1 MEIVIIESHTWEM
14 MMARF
19 ETFAERVEQLCRCNG
34 DKAMQKWLDNQEVCG
49 ILNISKRTLQTYRD
63 NGTLPFCPD
72 RAQDVLPSA
81 GCRASNQQ
89 NKSRNIMSEF
99 IDSKNERVTRFCQL
113 LDRMTNGI
121 QHLVAN
127 HKPTLNG
134 EHYLTDSEV
143 FAKLKVSRRTLQE
156 WRNNGQIAYIQ
167 LGGKILYAESAIQ
180 AMLEKFYVKAWE

>member
-1 MEIVIIESHTWEM
+1 
-14 MMARF
+14 
-19 ETFAERVEQLCRCNG
+19 
-34 DKAMQKWLDNQEVCG
+34 
-49 ILNISKRTLQTYRD
+49 
-63 NGTLPFCPD
+63 
-72 RAQDVLPSA
+72 
-81 GCRASNQQ
+81 
-89 NKSRNIMSEF
+89 MSEF
-99 IDSKNERVTRFCQL
+99 IDSKNERVIRFCQL

-143 FAKLKVSRRTLQE
+143 SAKLKVSRRTLQE

-180 AMLEKFYVKAWE
+180 AMQEKFYVEAWE

>member
-1 MEIVIIESHTWEM
+1 
-14 MMARF
+14 
-19 ETFAERVEQLCRCNG
+19 
-34 DKAMQKWLDNQEVCG
+34 
-49 ILNISKRTLQTYRD
+49 
-63 NGTLPFCPD
+63 
-72 RAQDVLPSA
+72 
-81 GCRASNQQ
+81 
-89 NKSRNIMSEF
+89 MSEF

-121 QHLVAN
+121 QHLVVN
-127 HKPTLNG
+127 HTSTLNG

-143 FAKLKVSRRTLQE
+143 SAKLKVSRRTLQE